1 MWLYI
6 PLRLFLLHSS
16 GLEGGHIERCFVH
29 LLNAL
34 GFIGDSACHENRQ
47 TESFLGQGPVQ
58 MTRNRNAGK
67 NQRLTEHK
75 EPCEEGRYFEGC
87 VLETG
92 PLRGK
97 QLHAADCG

>member
-6 PLRLFLLHSS
+6 PLGLFLLHSS
-16 GLEGGHIERCFVH
+16 GLEGSYIEKCFVH
-29 LLNAL
+29 FINAL
-34 GFIGDSACHENRQ
+34 GFIGDSACHENRR
-47 TESFLGQGPVQ
+47 TESVFGQGPVQ
-58 MTRNRNAGK
+58 MASNRIAGK

>member
-6 PLRLFLLHSS
+6 SLGLLLLQSS
-16 GLEGGHIERCFVH
+16 ELEGSHIEKYFVH
-29 LLNAL
+29 FINAL

-47 TESFLGQGPVQ
+47 TESVLGQGPVQ
-58 MTRNRNAGK
+58 MASNRIAGK

-75 EPCEEGRYFEGC
+75 EPCEEERYFEGC